1 MNTDSREHTRKR
13 KILKQVRLSP
23 EEDRALKKWKKWLN
37 LSCESDVIRMFIRS
51 GVGYRF
57 DYTSCGKMVSEVNH
71 IGQNINQLVK
81 MANAKQSVYL
91 SEVTQLQEQVKNLED
106 LINDFVVNNAEVDK
120 RIGQMF
126 LSESEETDNG
136 SYENNS
142 GESQC

>member
-1 MNTDSREHTRKR
+1 MKKNNREHTKARR
-13 KILKQVRLSP
+13 VLKHIRISQ

-37 LSCESDVIRMFIRS
+37 LPSEADVFRMFIRS

-57 DYTSCGKMVSEVNH
+57 DYTSCGKVVSEVNR
-71 IGQNINQLVK
+71 IGHNINELVR

-91 SEVTQLQEQVKNLED
+91 SEVMQLQEQVKNLED

-126 LSESEETDNG
+126 IDESKDN
-136 SYENNS
+136 
-142 GESQC
+142 